1 MALVQP
7 ERTPPSVWAIAF
19 ATALIAGLAGY
30 FVGQASSIGVF
41 SNSHSARQ
49 DPPQSATPN
58 ERKFSGSSSSDE
70 GDEDEDVSHQ
80 EIDSFANK
88 TNEECKLVLVVR
100 TDLGMTK
107 GTCRQSFTH
116 TPHSS
121 ATN

>member
-41 SNSHSARQ
+41 SNSHGDRQ
-49 DPPQSATPN
+49 DPPQSATTN
-58 ERKFSGSSSSDE
+58 ERKSSESTSSSDE
-70 GDEDEDVSHQ
+70 GDEDEEVSHQ
-80 EIDSFANK
+80 EIDSFASK

-107 GTCRQSFTH
+107 GECC
-116 TPHSS
+116 
-121 ATN
+121 